1 MWKHR
6 LSPRSESTSGSDS
19 TNLHLSEL
27 GFLGRSRKKHSV
39 PSSSSGELLDSL
51 VINPVLLLFLAPQY
65 QINVP
70 PGLSIGNLRPEH
82 DGF

>member
-39 PSSSSGELLDSL
+39 PLSSSGELLDSL
-51 VINPVLLLFLAPQY
+51 VINPVLLLFLGTT
-65 QINVP
+65 P
-70 PGLSIGNLRPEH
+70 PPPFNIRSMFGRVLASEI
-82 DGF
+82 